1 MGHPQ
6 RAPTADF
13 TAAYRAHADFVWRIL
28 ARFGVPDA
36 QLEDAMQEV
45 FIVAHRRWGAWEG
58 QASMRAWLYGVARR
72 VASTHHRTQSRQRRK
87 RDALPRPPPEPGLE
101 ERLEDRAR
109 LDALARAIASL
120 EKDQRDVFTLAD
132 IEELSAPE
140 IAAALGCKLNTV
152 YSRLR
157 RARAKVSAAMA
168 AHEAEC
174 APTFS
179 RSPMHLQEQRHGRAQ

>member
-1 MGHPQ
+1 MGQPR
-6 RAPTADF
+6 RAPTAEF
-13 TAAYRAHADFVWRIL
+13 TAAYRANADFVWRVL

-36 QLEDAMQEV
+36 GLEDAMQEV

-58 QASMRAWLYGVARR
+58 QASIRAWLYGVARR

-87 RDALPRPPPEPGLE
+87 RDALPTPAPEPGLD

-109 LDALARAIASL
+109 LDALAQAIASL
-120 EKDQRDVFTLAD
+120 DEDQRHVFALVD

-140 IAAALGCKLNTV
+140 AAAALGCKLNTV

-157 RARAKVSAAMA
+157 RARAKVTSAMA
-168 AHEAEC
+168 AHEAGSARLHPQPPPYQE
-174 APTFS
+174 
-179 RSPMHLQEQRHGRAQ
+179 EQRHGRAQ